1 MKARGIGFL
10 IALLGL
16 GLEVIAILVAPRIY
30 ASTQHDASTSFW
42 RYALDMAG
50 GLSGIPGIVVFGI
63 IVLGVGVIIVIL
75 GFIERRN

>member
-50 GLSGIPGIVVFGI
+50 GLSGIVVFGI

>member
-42 RYALDMAG
+42 RFALDMAG
-50 GLSGIPGIVVFGI
+50 GPSGIVVFGI

-75 GFIERRN
+75 A